1 MDSDTPLATF
11 YSIIGCTLVALAIT
25 HLAGIPGKEAMPIF
39 LAAMAS
45 GVVLGEIVE
54 RLQRRSGTS

>member
-1 MDSDTPLATF
+1 MGTDTPLVTF

-25 HLAGIPGKEAMPIF
+25 HLGEVPGKEAMPIF
-39 LAAMAS
+39 LAAMAF

-54 RLQRRSGTS
+54 RLQRRSGAS